1 MQELYVIRILAS
13 YKPWRYSRTVYTTSK
28 KLFDFINSPESQE
41 TGMVEDLEWASS
53 YLARDLT
60 EDELEDFDY
69 YAYLDDG
76 SVKPEYPFVVLAE
89 TEIYTA

>member
-1 MQELYVIRILAS
+1 MQELYVIRITACH
-13 YKPWRYSRTVYTTSK
+13 KPWRYSNTIYTSSR

-41 TGMVEDLEWASS
+41 TAMVEDLEWTS
-53 YLARDLT
+53 YLDRDLT
-60 EDELEDFDY
+60 EDEQEDFDY

-76 SVKPEYPFVVLAE
+76 SVKPEYPFVILAE